1 MKKTLS
7 LLTLFALTACN
18 STTVI
23 PGSTIKTRTKTIVY
37 TDTDT
42 AADTNLDSRVAVYP
56 ITPNLIEKMRTP
68 PVLSQANQGLEQSK
82 ALTATASAVATSSI
96 SWFGRTPTLIL
107 PSSKATRKLTKSA
120 AVPG

>member
-56 ITPNLIEKMRTP
+56 ITPCL
-68 PVLSQANQGLEQSK
+68 LY
-82 ALTATASAVATSSI
+82 TS
-96 SWFGRTPTLIL
+96 
-107 PSSKATRKLTKSA
+107 PSPRDR
-120 AVPG
+120 G

>member
-82 ALTATASAVATSSI
+82 SAYRYRIGSGDVLNIMVWGAL
-96 SWFGRTPTLIL
+96 RP
-107 PSSKATRKLTKSA
+107 
-120 AVPG
+120 

>member
-37 TDTDT
+37 TDTNT
-42 AADTNLDSRVAVYP
+42 AADTNLDSHVAVYP
-56 ITPNLIEKMRTP
+56 ITPNLIEKMRKP
-68 PVLSQANQGLEQSK
+68 PVLSQNNQGLEQSK
-82 ALTATASAVATSSI
+82 SAYRYRIGSGDVLNIMVWAHSDLNSPIQQSNPQTN
-96 SWFGRTPTLIL
+96 
-107 PSSKATRKLTKSA
+107 
-120 AVPG
+120 